1 MRFFPTNGERNR
13 EKKWTEPIFEFRHVA
28 SWGIGQSLKLSVSRK
43 LLDGFRWNSSC
54 VVTFRYSFSW
64 EYQKRENEIW
74 KNRFFLKIMHMCTCK
89 VEKSRK
95 IFTPDFEVF
104 YNWRWKNIENWLLP
118 LIFSEFHRAVFE
130 KPIIFDFVRFLSRPR
145 DEIEKSG
152 SPIFFS
158 IPFSV
163 GWKKPFG
170 DIWNG

>member
-1 MRFFPTNGERNR
+1 MD
-13 EKKWTEPIFEFRHVA
+13 
-28 SWGIGQSLKLSVSRK
+28 SWGIGQSRKLSVSRD
-43 LLDGFRWNSSC
+43 LLDRFRWKSSC
-54 VVTFRYSFSW
+54 VLTFRYSFSW
-64 EYQKRENEIW
+64 EYQKRENQNLKKSI
-74 KNRFFLKIMHMCTCK
+74 FLKILPMCTCK

-104 YNWRWKNIENWLLP
+104 YNWRWKYIRNWLLL

-158 IPFSV
+158 IPFFV
-163 GWKKPFG
+163 GWKKTV
-170 DIWNG
+170 WRYLKWLTRNRCTKLRLT